1 MRGRGALAAGTIAAL
16 ALLAAV
22 FALAGCGSEEK
33 PVKSE
38 TPELDTEQYLE
49 AADEVDLDDFPKTNG
64 RRTLTQLMGK
74 VAAARDLALA
84 PGAADLVQGE
94 RNRLPFGLFTQDR
107 KPVWSPTVVYL
118 AKDAK
123 SPAVGPFA
131 APALSLDVPEEFR
144 ADNSKADYDDLGNGI
159 YVADIKAIKGVENP
173 QVMTLTNFNGR
184 YHATLQSL
192 GFREESPTP
201 SVGDKAPVIE
211 NPTLADVGG
220 EKNAAKICTREPHD
234 SLHETRMRE
243 SVRKGRPVVLVFATP
258 KHCVSRVCGPV
269 VDVAEYVSSKYSDV
283 ADFIHQEVYN
293 DNDPNKGFVEPVG
306 AYGLPAEP
314 YTFVI
319 DGDGRVAYKFEGPV
333 TIPEL
338 EGAVR
343 EVTEQK

>member
-1 MRGRGALAAGTIAAL
+1 MTAAAITVL
-16 ALLAAV
+16 ALLLTA
-22 FALAGCGSEEK
+22 FTLAGCGNDEQ
-33 PVKSE
+33 PTKSE
-38 TPELDTEQYLE
+38 TPELDTEQYVA
-49 AADEVDLDDFPKTNG
+49 AADEVDLGDFPKTNG

-94 RNRLPFGLFTQDR
+94 RNRLPFGLFTEDR
-107 KPVWSPTVVYL
+107 EPVWSPTVVYL

-123 SPAVGPFA
+123 SPAIGPFP
-131 APALSLDVPEEFR
+131 APAMSLDVPEEFR
-144 ADNSKADYDDLGNGI
+144 ADNSKADYDGLGNGI
-159 YVADIKAIKGVENP
+159 YVANFKAIKGVENP

-192 GFREESPTP
+192 GFRDQSPTP

-220 EKNAAKICTREPHD
+220 EKNAAKICTRTPPD
-234 SLHETRMRE
+234 SMHAVRMGEAIR
-243 SVRKGRPVVLVFATP
+243 RHRPVVLTFATP

-269 VDVAEYVSSKYSDV
+269 VDVAEYAASKYSDV
-283 ADFIHQEVYN
+283 VDFIHREIYN
-293 DNDPNKGFVEPVG
+293 DNDPNKGFTEQVG
-306 AYGLPAEP
+306 AYGLPSEP

-319 DGDGRVAYKFEGPV
+319 DEDGRVAYKFEGPV

-338 EGAVR
+338 ERALR
-343 EVTEQK
+343 RVTGED